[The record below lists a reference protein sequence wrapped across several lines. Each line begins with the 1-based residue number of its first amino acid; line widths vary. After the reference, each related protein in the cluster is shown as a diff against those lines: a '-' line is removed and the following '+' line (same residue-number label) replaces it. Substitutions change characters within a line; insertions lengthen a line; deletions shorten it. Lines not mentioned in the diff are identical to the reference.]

1 MHILFLV
8 SGKRFYNENFIG
20 YYRLAVAMP
29 EVLFQERIEIFPRSV
44 KGRYR
49 SIKTGI
55 LLLAYSVYFLLPWLR
70 WTREVGPEQA
80 ILFDIDGRRFYI
92 FDLVV
97 YAQDIFWLAG
107 LLLIGAFLLFFV
119 TGLAGRVF
127 CGYFCFQT
135 LWTDVFVFIERLVQ
149 GERNARIKL
158 SKADWTNE
166 KIIKM
171 GLTHFLWLLVAVLT
185 GLSFTLYWG
194 NAPDLI
200 VQMLTGDAPFAAY
213 ATTLFLAMTTYVMAG
228 MAREQVCTYMCPYA
242 RFQAVMF
249 DSDTLIV
256 AYDEQRGEREKGR
269 LKPAKGLMTSAERDN
284 ASVGDCIDCG
294 YCVQVCPTG
303 IDIRNGMQY
312 QCTSCALCIDACNTI
327 MASIKFPTG
336 LIRYSSEHALK
347 GEKTQL
353 VKGKN
358 IGYALALLLTISL
371 LVWSVVNRSDT
382 EMLVR
387 QIRQPLSVTLSDGR
401 VQNRYDIKINN
412 KTTRPVKFRI
422 SIEGLKDAE
431 LDMGRFSEIHLAAE
445 HSVKLIA
452 KVRIAPVNVSK
463 IRTSFNFVINSV
475 DRKIKQKISQQNV
488 FYVPEKQLVKKEDRK

>member
-1 MHILFLV
+1 
-8 SGKRFYNENFIG
+8 
-20 YYRLAVAMP
+20 MP
-29 EVLFQERIEIFPRSV
+29 EPSFQERIEIFPRSV

-55 LLLAYSVYFLLPWLR
+55 LVLAYTVYFLLPWLR
-70 WTREVGPEQA
+70 WSRDIGSQQA
-80 ILFDIDGRRFYI
+80 ILFDIEARRFYV

-107 LLLIGAFLLFFV
+107 ILVIAAFLLFFV

-158 SKADWTNE
+158 AQAPWSNE
-166 KIIKM
+166 KAVKM
-171 GLTHFLWLLVAVLT
+171 GLTHFLWILVALLT

-194 NAPDLI
+194 DAPQLI
-200 VQMLTGDAPFAAY
+200 KQMLSGDAPFAAY
-213 ATTLFLAMTTYVMAG
+213 ATTLFLTLTTYVMAG
-228 MAREQVCTYMCPYA
+228 FAREQVCTYMCPYA

-249 DSDTLIV
+249 DADTLIV
-256 AYDEQRGEREKGR
+256 AYDEKRGEREKGR
-269 LKPAKGLMTSAERDN
+269 QKPKKGLMTSAERDN

-327 MASIKFPTG
+327 MTSIKFPQG
-336 LIRYSSEHALK
+336 LIRYSSEHALEGK
-347 GEKTQL
+347 KTQL
-353 VKGKN
+353 FKAKN
-358 IGYALALLLTISL
+358 IGYALILLLSIIVLS
-371 LVWSVVNRSDT
+371 WSVATRSDI

-401 VQNRYDIKINN
+401 IQNRYDIKINN
-412 KTTRPVKFRI
+412 KTTKPVTYRI
-422 SIEGLKDAE
+422 SIEGLKDAV
-431 LDMGRFSEIHLAAE
+431 LDVGKFTDVHLAPQ
-445 HSVKLIA
+445 HSVKLNA
-452 KVRIAPVNVSK
+452 KVRMAPANASK
-463 IRTSFNFVINSV
+463 SRSKFNFVIRSLDSRV
-475 DRKIKQKISQQNV
+475 KRTVSQQNV
-488 FYVPEKQLVKKEDRK
+488 FYIPEKMLLRNNK

>member
-1 MHILFLV
+1 
-8 SGKRFYNENFIG
+8 
-20 YYRLAVAMP
+20 MP
-29 EVLFQERIEIFPRSV
+29 ESLYQERIEIYPRSV

-55 LLLAYSVYFLLPWLR
+55 LIFAYAVYFLLPWLR
-70 WTREVGPEQA
+70 WEREVGPAQA
-80 ILFDIDGRRFYI
+80 VLFDIEGRRFYI

-107 LLLIGAFLLFFV
+107 LLVIAAFLLFFV

-158 SKADWTNE
+158 ARAAWSNDKVL
-166 KIIKM
+166 KM
-171 GLTHFLWLLVAVLT
+171 GLTHFLWVLVALLT

-194 NAPDLI
+194 DAPELI
-200 VQMLTGDAPFAAY
+200 MQMLTGDAPFAAY
-213 ATTLFLAMTTYVMAG
+213 ATTLFLTLTTYVMAG
-228 MAREQVCTYMCPYA
+228 LAREQVCTYMCPYA

-256 AYDEQRGEREKGR
+256 AYDEKRGEREQGR
-269 LKPAKGLMTSAERDN
+269 KKPAKGLMTSAERDN

-327 MASIKFPTG
+327 MTSIKFPAG
-336 LIRYSSEHALK
+336 LIKYSSEHAIQGKKTRLLK
-347 GEKTQL
+347 A
-353 VKGKN
+353 KN
-358 IGYALALLLTISL
+358 IGYAAIMLFTVGL
-371 LVWSVVNRSDT
+371 LVWSIATRSDI
-382 EMLVR
+382 EMLVQ

-401 VQNRYDIKINN
+401 IQNRYAIKINN
-412 KTTRPVKFRI
+412 KTTKPVKYRI
-422 SIEGLKDAE
+422 SLEGLNGAE

-445 HSVKLIA
+445 HSVKISA
-452 KVRIAPVNVSK
+452 IVRIAPDKVARS
-463 IRTSFNFVINSV
+463 RTKFNFVINSV
-475 DRKIKQKISQQNV
+475 DSKIKQKVSQQNV
-488 FYVPEKQLVKKEDRK
+488 FYVPEKQLILK

>member
-1 MHILFLV
+1 
-8 SGKRFYNENFIG
+8 
-20 YYRLAVAMP
+20 MP

-158 SKADWTNE
+158 SQSDWTNE
-166 KIIKM
+166 KIIKI
-171 GLTHFLWLLVAVLT
+171 GLTHFLWLLVALLT

-200 VQMLTGDAPFAAY
+200 VQIFTGKAPFAAY

-256 AYDEQRGEREKGR
+256 AYDEKRGEREKGR

-284 ASVGDCIDCG
+284 AEVGDCIDCG

-312 QCTSCALCIDACNTI
+312 QCTSCALCIDACNKI
-327 MASIKFPTG
+327 MTSIKFPTG
-336 LIRYSSEHALK
+336 LIKYSSQHELEGKATK
-347 GEKTQL
+347 RFN
-353 VKGKN
+353 VKN
-358 IGYALALLLTISL
+358 IGYAISL
-371 LVWSVVNRSDT
+371 LATTILLTWSVATRSDL

-412 KTTRPVKFRI
+412 KTTRLYTYQIR
-422 SIEGLKDAE
+422 IEGLKNVE
-431 LDMGRFSEIHLAAE
+431 LDMGRFSEIHVAAE

-452 KVRIAPVNVSK
+452 KVRMSPADVSK
-463 IRTSFNFVINSV
+463 SNTRFNFVINSIGS
-475 DRKIKQKISQQNV
+475 KIKQKVSQKNV
-488 FYVPEKQLVKKEDRK
+488 FYVPEKQLIYKENGK

>member
-1 MHILFLV
+1 
-8 SGKRFYNENFIG
+8 
-20 YYRLAVAMP
+20 MP
-29 EVLFQERIEIFPRSV
+29 ETSFQERIDIFPRSV

-49 SIKTGI
+49 SIKTSI
-55 LLLAYSVYFLLPWLR
+55 LILAYSVYFLLPWLR
-70 WTREVGPEQA
+70 WSREVGPEQA

-107 LLLIGAFLLFFV
+107 LLLIAAFLLFFV

-135 LWTDVFVFIERLVQ
+135 LWTDVFVFVERLVQ
-149 GERNARIKL
+149 GERNARIRL
-158 SKADWTNE
+158 SKAPWSNQ
-166 KIIKM
+166 KIFKM
-171 GLTHFLWLLVAVLT
+171 GLTHLLWFAVAFVT

-194 NAPDLI
+194 NAPELI
-200 VQMLTGDAPFAAY
+200 IQMFKGEAPFAAY
-213 ATTLFLAMTTYVMAG
+213 ATTLFLTMTTYVMAG
-228 MAREQVCTYMCPYA
+228 LAREQVCTYMCPYA

-256 AYDEQRGEREKGR
+256 AYDEKRGERELGR
-269 LKPAKGLMTSAERDN
+269 QKPKKGLMTSAERDN

-327 MASIKFPTG
+327 MTSIKFPTG

-347 GEKTQL
+347 GEETKL
-353 VKGKN
+353 FKPKN
-358 IGYALALLLTISL
+358 IGYAVTLLITIAV
-371 LVWSVVNRSDT
+371 LVWSVATRNNL
-382 EMLVR
+382 EMLVQ
-387 QIRQPLSVTLSDGR
+387 QIRQPLSVNLSDGR

-412 KTTRPVKFRI
+412 KSTKPIRYDI
-422 SIEGLKDAE
+422 SIEGLDRAE
-431 LDMGRFSEIHLAAE
+431 LDMGHFKEVLVPAE
-445 HSVKLIA
+445 GSVKLVA
-452 KVRIAPVNVSK
+452 KVRVLPSLVSK
-463 IRTSFNFVINSV
+463 SRTEFNFVINSIDSEV
-475 DRKIKQKISQQNV
+475 KQKVSQQNV
-488 FYVPEKQLVKKEDRK
+488 FYVPEKQINH

>member
-1 MHILFLV
+1 
-8 SGKRFYNENFIG
+8 
-20 YYRLAVAMP
+20 MP
-29 EVLFQERIEIFPRSV
+29 EEVLFQERIEIFPRSV

-49 SIKTGI
+49 SLKTSI
-55 LLLAYSVYFLLPWLR
+55 LVLAYSVYFLLPWLR
-70 WTREVGPEQA
+70 WSREVGPEQA
-80 ILFDIDGRRFYI
+80 ILFDIEGRRFYI

-158 SKADWTNE
+158 SQAPWTNQ
-166 KIIKM
+166 KIFKM
-171 GLTHFLWLLVAVLT
+171 GLTHVLWFLVALLT

-194 NAPDLI
+194 DAPVLLL
-200 VQMLTGDAPFAAY
+200 QMLTGDAPFAAY
-213 ATTLFLAMTTYVMAG
+213 ATTLFLTMTTYVMAG
-228 MAREQVCTYMCPYA
+228 LAREQVCTYMCPYA

-256 AYDEQRGEREKGR
+256 AYDEKRGERENGR
-269 LKPAKGLMTSAERDN
+269 LKPKKGLMTSAERDN
-284 ASVGDCIDCG
+284 ADVGDCIDCG

-327 MASIKFPTG
+327 MTSIKFPTG
-336 LIRYSSEHALK
+336 LIKYSSEHELEGK
-347 GEKTQL
+347 KT
-353 VKGKN
+353 KRFKAKN
-358 IGYALALLLTISL
+358 IGYAISL
-371 LVWSVVNRSDT
+371 LATVVILVWSVATRSDL

-387 QIRQPLSVTLSDGR
+387 QVRQPLSVTLSDGR

-412 KTTRPVKFRI
+412 KTSKPYTYRI
-422 SIEGLKDAE
+422 SIEGLKNVE
-431 LDMGRFSEIHLAAE
+431 LDMGKFSEIHVAAE

-452 KVRIAPVNVSK
+452 KVRMSPADVFKSNTK
-463 IRTSFNFVINSV
+463 FNFIINSV
-475 DRKIKQKISQQNV
+475 GNKIKQKVSQQNV
-488 FYVPEKQLVKKEDRK
+488 FYVPEKQLIHKENGK

>member
-1 MHILFLV
+1 
-8 SGKRFYNENFIG
+8 
-20 YYRLAVAMP
+20 MP
-29 EVLFQERIEIFPRSV
+29 EVSFQERIEIFPRSV

-49 SIKTGI
+49 SIKSGI
-55 LLLAYSVYFLLPWLR
+55 LLLAYTVYFLLPWLR
-70 WTREVGPEQA
+70 WSREVGPEQA
-80 ILFDIDGRRFYI
+80 ILFDIESRRFYI

-107 LLLIGAFLLFFV
+107 LLLIAAFLLFFV

-135 LWTDVFVFIERLVQ
+135 LWTDVFVLIERLVQ

-158 SKADWTNE
+158 HQADWSND
-166 KIIKM
+166 KLFKM
-171 GLTHFLWLLVAVLT
+171 SLTHVLWLLVSLLT

-194 NAPDLI
+194 DAPELI
-200 VQMLTGDAPFAAY
+200 VQMLSGDAPFAAY
-213 ATTLFLAMTTYVMAG
+213 ATTLFLTMTTYVMAG

-256 AYDEQRGEREKGR
+256 AYDEKRGERESGR
-269 LKPAKGLMTSAERDN
+269 LKPKKGLMTSAERDN

-327 MASIKFPTG
+327 MTSIKFPTG
-336 LIRYSSEHALK
+336 LIRYSSEHALEGK
-347 GEKTQL
+347 KTRL
-353 VKGKN
+353 FKPKN
-358 IGYALALLLTISL
+358 IGYALALLATIVL
-371 LVWSVVNRSDT
+371 LVWSVASRSEL

-387 QIRQPLSVTLSDGR
+387 QVRQPLSVTLSDGQ

-412 KTTRPVKFRI
+412 KSTKPIKYRI
-422 SIEGLKDAE
+422 TIEGINGAE
-431 LDMGRFSEIHLAAE
+431 LDMGPFNEIHLPAE

-452 KVRIAPVNVSK
+452 KVRVAPEKVTKS
-463 IRTSFNFVINSV
+463 RTKFNFVINSI
-475 DRKIKQKISQQNV
+475 DRKVKQKVSQQNV
-488 FYVPEKQLVKKEDRK
+488 FYVPERQLNRK

>member
-1 MHILFLV
+1 
-8 SGKRFYNENFIG
+8 
-20 YYRLAVAMP
+20 MP
-29 EVLFQERIEIFPRSV
+29 ESSFQERIEIFPRSV

-55 LLLAYSVYFLLPWLR
+55 LILAYTVYFLLPWLR
-70 WTREVGPEQA
+70 WSREVGPEQA
-80 ILFDIDGRRFYI
+80 VLFNIEARRFYI
-92 FDLVV
+92 FDLIV

-107 LLLIGAFLLFFV
+107 LLIIAAFLLFFV

-158 SKADWTNE
+158 HQAAWSND
-166 KIIKM
+166 KIIKI
-171 GLTHFLWLLVAVLT
+171 GITHLLWVLVALLT

-194 NAPDLI
+194 NAPELLL
-200 VQMLTGDAPFAAY
+200 QMISGDAPFAAY
-213 ATTLFLAMTTYVMAG
+213 ATTLFLTLTTYVMAG
-228 MAREQVCTYMCPYA
+228 MAREQVCSYMCPYA

-256 AYDEQRGEREKGR
+256 AYDENRGERENGR
-269 LKPAKGLMTSAERDN
+269 QKPKKGLMTSAERDN

-327 MASIKFPTG
+327 MESIKFPRG
-336 LIRYSSEHALK
+336 LIRYSSEHALEGK
-347 GEKTQL
+347 KTKL
-353 VKGKN
+353 FKGKN
-358 IGYALALLLTISL
+358 IGYAITLLATIVL
-371 LVWSVVNRSDT
+371 LVWSVATRSNV
-382 EMLVR
+382 EMLVQ
-387 QIRQPLSVTLSDGR
+387 QIRQPLSVNLSDGR

-412 KTTRPVKFRI
+412 KTTKPIKYKI
-422 SIEGLKDAE
+422 SIDGLDNAE
-431 LDMGRFSEIHLAAE
+431 LDMGRFSEVEVPAE
-445 HSVKLIA
+445 GSVKLIA
-452 KVRIAPVNVSK
+452 KIRILPSYVPQS
-463 IRTSFNFVINSV
+463 RTKFKFVINSIDSKV
-475 DRKIKQKISQQNV
+475 KQQLSQQNV
-488 FYVPEKQLVKKEDRK
+488 FYVPEKQLVH

>member
-1 MHILFLV
+1 
-8 SGKRFYNENFIG
+8 
-20 YYRLAVAMP
+20 MP
-29 EVLFQERIEIFPRSV
+29 ESSFQERIEIFPRSV

-49 SIKTGI
+49 SIKNSI
-55 LLLAYSVYFLLPWLR
+55 LILAYTVYFLLPWLR

-80 ILFDIDGRRFYI
+80 ILFDIEVRRFYI

-107 LLLIGAFLLFFV
+107 LLLIAAFLLFFV

-158 SKADWTNE
+158 SQAPWSNE

-171 GLTHFLWLLVAVLT
+171 GLTHVLWFLVALLT

-200 VQMLTGDAPFAAY
+200 VQMVTGDAPFAAY
-213 ATTLFLAMTTYVMAG
+213 ATTLFLTMTTYVMAG
-228 MAREQVCTYMCPYA
+228 LAREQVCSYMCPYA

-256 AYDEQRGEREKGR
+256 AYDEKRGERESGR
-269 LKPAKGLMTSAERDN
+269 QKPKKGLMTSAERDN

-327 MASIKFPTG
+327 MTSIKFPTG
-336 LIRYSSEHALK
+336 LIKYSSEHELEGKKTTRLK
-347 GEKTQL
+347 P
-353 VKGKN
+353 KN
-358 IGYALALLLTISL
+358 IGYAVTLLATIML
-371 LVWSVVNRSDT
+371 LVWSVATRSDL
-382 EMLVR
+382 EMLVQ

-412 KTTRPVKFRI
+412 KTTKPFTYKI
-422 SIEGLKDAE
+422 HIEGLKNAE
-431 LDMGRFSEIHLAAE
+431 LDMGKFSEIHVAAE

-452 KVRIAPVNVSK
+452 KVRVFPENVVKSSTKFDFVIHSVGSK
-463 IRTSFNFVINSV
+463 I
-475 DRKIKQKISQQNV
+475 KKKESQQNV
-488 FYVPEKQLVKKEDRK
+488 FYVPKKQLKHKVTGK

>member
-1 MHILFLV
+1 
-8 SGKRFYNENFIG
+8 
-20 YYRLAVAMP
+20 MP

-49 SIKTGI
+49 SIKNAI
-55 LLLAYSVYFLLPWLR
+55 LILAYGVYFLLPWLR
-70 WTREVGPEQA
+70 WSREVGPEQA
-80 ILFDIDGRRFYI
+80 VLFDIEGRRFYI

-107 LLLIGAFLLFFV
+107 LLLIAAFLLFFV

-135 LWTDVFVFIERLVQ
+135 LWTDVFVFIERIVQ

-158 SKADWTNE
+158 SQAPWSNK
-166 KIIKM
+166 KIFKI
-171 GLTHFLWLLVAVLT
+171 GLTHVLWFFVAFLT

-194 NAPDLI
+194 NAPELLI
-200 VQMLTGDAPFAAY
+200 HMLKGDAPFSAY
-213 ATTLFLAMTTYVMAG
+213 ATTLFLTMTTYVMAG
-228 MAREQVCTYMCPYA
+228 LAREQVCSYMCPYA

-256 AYDEQRGEREKGR
+256 AYNEKRGERENGR
-269 LKPAKGLMTSAERDN
+269 KKPAKGLMTSAERDN

-327 MASIKFPTG
+327 MTSIKFPKG
-336 LIRYSSEHALK
+336 LISYSSEHALN
-347 GEKTQL
+347 GEKTNL
-353 VKGKN
+353 VKPKN
-358 IGYALALLLTISL
+358 IGYAVTLLITICI
-371 LVWSVVNRSDT
+371 LVWSIATRSDL

-387 QIRQPLSVTLSDGR
+387 QVRQPMYITLSDGHI
-401 VQNRYDIKINN
+401 QNRYDIKINN
-412 KTTRPVKFRI
+412 KSTKDIKYKI
-422 SIEGLKDAE
+422 SIEGIKDAE
-431 LDMGRFSEIHLAAE
+431 LSMGQFDTINVPAE
-445 HSVKLIA
+445 GSVKLIA
-452 KVRIAPVNVSK
+452 KVKVLPVTIKK
-463 IRTSFNFVINSV
+463 IRTKINFVINSI
-475 DRKIKQKISQQNV
+475 DNQTKQKVSQQNV
-488 FYVPEKQLVKKEDRK
+488 FYVPEKYLKY

>member
-1 MHILFLV
+1 
-8 SGKRFYNENFIG
+8 
-20 YYRLAVAMP
+20 MP

-80 ILFDIDGRRFYI
+80 ILFDLDGRRFYI

-135 LWTDVFVFIERLVQ
+135 LWTDVFIFIERLVQ

-158 SKADWTNE
+158 SQSDWINE
-166 KIIKM
+166 KIIKI
-171 GLTHFLWLLVAVLT
+171 GATHFLWLLVALLT

-200 VQMLTGDAPFAAY
+200 VQIFTGKAPFAAY

-256 AYDEQRGEREKGR
+256 AYDEKRGEREKGR

-284 ASVGDCIDCG
+284 AEVGDCIDCG

-312 QCTSCALCIDACNTI
+312 QCTSCALCIDACNKI
-327 MASIKFPTG
+327 MTSINFPTG
-336 LIRYSSEHALK
+336 LIKYSSQHELEGKATK
-347 GEKTQL
+347 RFN
-353 VKGKN
+353 VKN
-358 IGYALALLLTISL
+358 IGYALSLLVTIIL
-371 LVWSVVNRSDT
+371 LVWSVATRSDL

-412 KTTRPVKFRI
+412 KTTRPYTYQIR
-422 SIEGLKDAE
+422 IEGLKNVE
-431 LDMGRFSEIHLAAE
+431 LDMGRFSEIHVAAE

-452 KVRIAPVNVSK
+452 KVRMSPADVSK
-463 IRTSFNFVINSV
+463 SNTRFNFVINSIGS
-475 DRKIKQKISQQNV
+475 KIKQKVIQKNV
-488 FYVPEKQLVKKEDRK
+488 FYVPEKQLIHKRNGK